1 MRMPKWIIFVCIS
14 VIALLTILFTS
25 ISSIV
30 VIVGMGVSLYLI
42 SEVYAKHAFREE
54 RRENQELQEKVR
66 STAKDIHLKNK
77 QLLTVVSNIPFPMLL
92 LDHKGNIVMYNTID
106 ELLQDNGDCHHS
118 MDYEHNDFVHIVQ
131 EFVKDSFLLEKKLE
145 KIISIRNI
153 EYQAIGIP
161 ISSKTRY
168 SGCLILFQNI
178 SKTLEGEK
186 MQRRFLADAS
196 HELKTPIAVIKG
208 MVEILNRKD
217 FEDDATRTEF
227 LQQIEVEINRLDLL
241 VKDLLQL
248 SRLSLS
254 QVLLERERTDVRS
267 LIDKAC
273 RSLQQDIEEKGLKL
287 VKDYQTEEMAFCDP
301 QKMMQVILNLLSNAI
316 KYTDE
321 GTICIKTFLNNH
333 SFVIMVSDTGVGI
346 SNEDIPKIFERFY
359 RINDDRSRKSGGSGL
374 GLPIVK
380 SIVDA
385 HGGKIEVKSVVG
397 KGTDFIIRLKH

>member
-1 MRMPKWIIFVCIS
+1 MRLPKWIIFLSIIGIAVLT
-14 VIALLTILFTS
+14 VIYTS
-25 ISSIV
+25 ISNILIIV
-30 VIVGMGVSLYLI
+30 SMGVSLYLI
-42 SEVYAKHAFREE
+42 SEAYAHHDFRAE
-54 RRENQELQEKVR
+54 RRENKELQEEVR
-66 STAKDIHLKNK
+66 STAKDVHLKNK

-106 ELLQDNGDCHHS
+106 ELLQNSSECHHA
-118 MDYEHNDFVHIVQ
+118 MNYEHNEFVHIVQ

-145 KIISIRNI
+145 KIITIRNV

-161 ISSKTRY
+161 IISKTRY
-168 SGCLILFQNI
+168 SGCLVLFQNI

-217 FEDDATRTEF
+217 FEDEATRIEF
-227 LQQIEVEINRLDLL
+227 LQQIDVEINRLDLL

-254 QVLLERERTDVRS
+254 QVLLERERTDIRS

-273 RSLQQDIEEKGLKL
+273 RSLQQDMEDKGLKL
-287 VKDYQTEEMAFCDP
+287 TKDYQTEEMAFCDP

-321 GTICIKTFLNNH
+321 GNICIKTFVEHH
-333 SFVIMVSDTGVGI
+333 SFVMMVSDTGPGI
-346 SNEDIPKIFERFY
+346 SKVDIPKIFERFY
-359 RINDDRSRKSGGSGL
+359 RIDDDRSRKSGGSGL

-385 HGGKIEVKSVVG
+385 HGGTIEVKSIVG
-397 KGTDFIIRLKH
+397 KGSDFIVRLKH